1 MARRNPDGEPQ
12 GRRQVVKFSFYRVD
26 PAWRLLPA
34 EQRERGKAELCRAV
48 ESFGDRLLIRS
59 YSLMGTRGDADL
71 LLWQIGD
78 ALEDVQELSTA
89 VYGTAMGP
97 YLSEPHSF
105 LAMTRRSM
113 YVSPEA
119 EGAAAESR
127 TVLSPGDARYLFV
140 YPFVKTRA
148 WYKLPKDERQRMMND
163 HIAIGRR
170 YPTVKLNTT
179 YSYGLDDQEFVV
191 AFETDEPA
199 DFLDLVMELRETE
212 ASAYTER
219 DTPIFTCIAMGLR
232 QTLDTLGAPGLAAAV
247 PVSPSTGGWTRVAAA
262 EDLPEG
268 SARAVYFG
276 GDDVA
281 LFNAGGTLYALGN
294 RCSHAN
300 GPLAEG
306 AVEGG
311 CVTCPWH
318 ASRFEL
324 ASGRPLGGP
333 AVKPVPVYRVKVEDG
348 SVFLAAG
355 EPAYR

>member
-1 MARRNPDGEPQ
+1 
-12 GRRQVVKFSFYRVD
+12 VVKFTFYRVD

-34 EQRERGKAELCRAV
+34 LEREASKAELRRAV
-48 ESFGDRLLIRS
+48 ASFGDRLLIRS
-59 YSLMGTRGDADL
+59 YSLMGTRGDCDF

-78 ALEDVQELSTA
+78 RLEDLQELSTA
-89 VYGTAMGP
+89 VYSTAMGP

-105 LAMTRRSM
+105 LAMTRRSI

-119 EGAAAESR
+119 AATGESR
-127 TVLSPGDARYLFV
+127 TVLSPGDSRYLFV

-148 WYKLPKDERQRMMND
+148 WYRLPKDERQRMMD
-163 HIAIGRR
+163 AHIAIGRR

-212 ASAYTER
+212 ASSYTER
-219 DTPIFTCIAMGLR
+219 DTPIFSCLAMGLGE
-232 QTLDTLGAPGLAAAV
+232 TLDTLGLPARSQGAPGQAVEPEAAAT
-247 PVSPSTGGWTRVAAA
+247 SEGWTRVAAA

-268 SARAVYFG
+268 SARAVYFA
-276 GDDVA
+276 GDQVA
-281 LFNAGGTLYALGN
+281 LFNEGGALYALGN

-300 GPLAEG
+300 GPLVEG
-306 AVEGG
+306 TVDGG

-318 ASRFEL
+318 GSRFDL
-324 ASGRPLGGP
+324 ATGQPQGGP
-333 AVKPVPVYRVKVEDG
+333 AVRPVTTYRVKVDGG